1 MSRTIVS
8 ARSVPILRGIC
19 SRGNGEKKSS
29 SRISGNGKLI
39 TSFLRGGALAEN
51 TKIHS
56 IRGTRS
62 GLWWVTKASFQSP
75 WTPWAEDD
83 GDGGACL
90 SLFLE
95 TRETFFQG
103 GEGKGRGGKKDGE
116 KEGRLVLWFRRSWRP
131 QEVVS
136 GQKKGSG
143 EGCVMPPLGQTL
155 MGLWASEAYSFHSLS
170 TSRFPSILF
179 HNTPGDVYVLQDG
192 RKMRSRLHSDI
203 GRFTGLGIQSVV
215 EARERNRSSKSCRKE
230 GGGRE
235 RKRARGQS
243 LAERSSWDLRG
254 CPDYFSHRWFALHPK
269 NRTTPIE
276 PSFYYLLPL

>member
-90 SLFLE
+90 SLSFSGNQRDFLPGE
-95 TRETFFQG
+95 EEEKEKEEEEKRTGRRKEDSFSGSG
-103 GEGKGRGGKKDGE
+103 GPEDRKRWSRAKRKGRGRG
-116 KEGRLVLWFRRSWRP
+116 VLCRP
-131 QEVVS
+131 WDKPWWGYE
-136 GQKKGSG
+136 
-143 EGCVMPPLGQTL
+143 PPRPT
-155 MGLWASEAYSFHSLS
+155 LS
-170 TSRFPSILF
+170 TRFPHPVFLPFYSII
-179 HNTPGDVYVLQDG
+179 
-192 RKMRSRLHSDI
+192 R
-203 GRFTGLGIQSVV
+203 
-215 EARERNRSSKSCRKE
+215 REMYTSCRTAAKCVLDCI
-230 GGGRE
+230 R
-235 RKRARGQS
+235 
-243 LAERSSWDLRG
+243 
-254 CPDYFSHRWFALHPK
+254 
-269 NRTTPIE
+269 I
-276 PSFYYLLPL
+276 